1 MDEVS
6 RLVQGFR
13 NAAPG
18 LYDSVK
24 KAVLSPGE
32 QAPEQAPPSDVP
44 PEEPADKTNEDKRKD
59 KRKDKQ
65 SG

>member
-32 QAPEQAPPSDVP
+32 KPPDEVPAPDVP
-44 PEEPADKTNEDKRKD
+44 AEPPEKTKGDKG
-59 KRKDKQ
+59 KDKQ